1 MAFLWSAYEL
11 GAWADLLPRGLG
23 PITFRPAIEDLI
35 GAAHHDWILEL
46 QTTPIGLVLAREI
59 CAGRAI
65 EAQVDW
71 FDWTT
76 TRQKLEGIA
85 GFLRE
90 ATKHFQVFVFCAES
104 DQAFWLR
111 FCRYR
116 LLRNGCK
123 VLNHLGQGEH
133 AYFFYTA
140 G

>member
-1 MAFLWSAYEL
+1 MSFLYAAYEL

-23 PITFRPAIEDLI
+23 PTSFRPAIEDLI
-35 GAAHHDWILEL
+35 GSTHLDWIIESKM
-46 QTTPIGLVLAREI
+46 TPIGLVLAREI

-71 FDWTT
+71 FDWATP
-76 TRQKLEGIA
+76 RQKMEGIA
-85 GFLRE
+85 AFFRE
-90 ATKHFQVFVFCAES
+90 ATKHFQVLVFCTEA
-104 DQAFWLR
+104 DQRFWLR

-123 VLNHLGQGEH
+123 VLNHFGPGEH